1 MFFIRS
7 VSMLGSNLTPL
18 VLFAERI

>member
-7 VSMLGSNLTPL
+7 VSMLGSNLTPR